1 LRIKTLEWAENGDAP
16 WLLGGGEE
24 GNAIAARGRIAGVD
38 GERTNEADGPDDGVE
53 NECERG
59 GGNGEQIEQCHGD
72 GGEKR

>member
-1 LRIKTLEWAENGDAP
+1 M
-16 WLLGGGEE
+16 GGGEE